1 MDHERDKLMNDL
13 NQAKQLTEEYWV
25 EGFHEKLN
33 GKNGGGDPYHTDG
46 RLAVGVL
53 VIREP

>member
-1 MDHERDKLMNDL
+1 LNDL
-13 NQAKQLTEEYWV
+13 NQAKQLTAEYWV
-25 EGFHEKLN
+25 EGFHEKLD
-33 GKNGGGDPYHTDG
+33 GKNGGGDRYHTDG